1 MHSSTHRIAP
11 RDAPDAAASAHAR
24 AIASTPSGGAAP
36 PRDDA
41 PTIDARAPST
51 HRPTHMFRRA
61 LVRRARNACAL
72 ALAACALLALVDAA
86 SMPTTGAV
94 SAGARRARA
103 GAIVAAVALAATAA
117 ATRALDRNAAS
128 GAADG
133 RRARTLGPGS
143 GRARGDR
150 GEARA
155 WNGSAWVERDDAPAT
170 ATTRW
175 MGRDASGARG
185 VDVVQGTGSFG
196 YGGYQDGVGYEDAR
210 ARAEAERA
218 EQEKWARWE
227 AEDEERESRR
237 AEKKAE
243 KRAEDRAKKE
253 KSRARRWQKYDEA
266 WARLDADSG
275 ASSEP
280 LRYADVP
287 WPPKMKELL
296 DREAGGASATDRE
309 RKLAY
314 HRCVKRWH
322 PDKFLAKFRAR
333 VEAAGDAE
341 RARVVERVEAVA
353 KSLTIAYGASSS

>member
-1 MHSSTHRIAP
+1 
-11 RDAPDAAASAHAR
+11 
-24 AIASTPSGGAAP
+24 
-36 PRDDA
+36 
-41 PTIDARAPST
+41 
-51 HRPTHMFRRA
+51 
-61 LVRRARNACAL
+61 V
-72 ALAACALLALVDAA
+72 
-86 SMPTTGAV
+86 
-94 SAGARRARA
+94 
-103 GAIVAAVALAATAA
+103 
-117 ATRALDRNAAS
+117 
-128 GAADG
+128 
-133 RRARTLGPGS
+133 
-143 GRARGDR
+143 RARGDR

-155 WNGSAWVERDDAPAT
+155 WNGSAWVERNDAPAT

>member
-1 MHSSTHRIAP
+1 M
-11 RDAPDAAASAHAR
+11 
-24 AIASTPSGGAAP
+24 GA
-36 PRDDA
+36 D
-41 PTIDARAPST
+41 
-51 HRPTHMFRRA
+51 
-61 LVRRARNACAL
+61 
-72 ALAACALLALVDAA
+72 
-86 SMPTTGAV
+86 
-94 SAGARRARA
+94 
-103 GAIVAAVALAATAA
+103 
-117 ATRALDRNAAS
+117 
-128 GAADG
+128 
-133 RRARTLGPGS
+133 
-143 GRARGDR
+143 ARGDR
-150 GEARA
+150 AAREGRRRRGRGTEARGWRETLA
-155 WNGSAWVERDDAPAT
+155 AAAPA
-170 ATTRW
+170 TRW
-175 MGRDASGARG
+175 MGRDRNAGDG

-196 YGGYQDGVGYEDAR
+196 YGGYQEGVGYEDAR

-227 AEDEERESRR
+227 AEDEERESRK

-243 KRAEDRAKKE
+243 KKAEDRAKKE

-322 PDKFLAKFRAR
+322 PDKFLARFRALPPR
-333 VEAAGDAE
+333 RRR
-341 RARVVERVEAVA
+341 RARRRARRGGRQILDHRLRRLRLVVSPLVFM
-353 KSLTIAYGASSS
+353 

>member
-1 MHSSTHRIAP
+1 VT
-11 RDAPDAAASAHAR
+11 
-24 AIASTPSGGAAP
+24 
-36 PRDDA
+36 
-41 PTIDARAPST
+41 
-51 HRPTHMFRRA
+51 
-61 LVRRARNACAL
+61 V
-72 ALAACALLALVDAA
+72 
-86 SMPTTGAV
+86 
-94 SAGARRARA
+94 GARRARA
-103 GAIVAAVALAATAA
+103 AAAAAAAAFAALAA
-117 ATRALDRNAAS
+117 ATRALER
-128 GAADG
+128 GAATWG
-133 RRARTLGPGS
+133 MEGTRARVVGPGS
-143 GRARGDR
+143 GRARRDATATR
-150 GEARA
+150 T
-155 WNGSAWVERDDAPAT
+155 WNGSAWVERDAAT
-170 ATTRW
+170 ATATRW
-175 MGRDASGARG
+175 MGRDGNGGGG

-243 KRAEDRAKKE
+243 KKAEDRAKKE
-253 KSRARRWQKYDEA
+253 KSRAKRWQKYDEA
-266 WARLDADSG
+266 WALLDADAG

-333 VEAAGDAE
+333 LRADDAE
-341 RARVVERVEAVA
+341 RVVERVEAVA
-353 KSLTIAYGASSS
+353 KSLTIAYGASNS